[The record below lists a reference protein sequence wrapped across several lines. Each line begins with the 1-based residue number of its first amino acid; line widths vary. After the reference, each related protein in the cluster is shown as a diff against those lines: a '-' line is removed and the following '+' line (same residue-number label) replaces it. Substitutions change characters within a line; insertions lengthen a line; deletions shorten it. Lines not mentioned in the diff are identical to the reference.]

1 MTLSMWGKHISGPI
15 FGVLSIGS
23 AFAAAHFANNASAS
37 TALLKYAAYVTGGLS
52 ILLFFSAQYDVWKAE
67 RDQLDKEKEK
77 NTRPDIKGSVT
88 YLNFKGIRTEG
99 TDVSGSHVSTEVDF
113 GVYLVNRND
122 APTNLQKI
130 VLKGSNLEPRIE
142 FEEVICANTNLV
154 FGMGQRLERIRTTA
168 TIRGFS
174 RVGEI
179 PPIKLDRLEA
189 YAVDGLRKW
198 HWISVSDL
206 KEVKFS
212 D

>member
-1 MTLSMWGKHISGPI
+1 MTLSMWGEHISGPI
-15 FGVLSIGS
+15 LGLISIGFAI
-23 AFAAAHFANNASAS
+23 AFGHYANDASAS
-37 TALLKYAAYVTGGLS
+37 TALLKYAAYLTGGVS
-52 ILLFFSAQYDVWKAE
+52 ALLIFPAQYNVWKAE

-88 YLNFKGIRTEG
+88 YLNFEGIRTEG

-142 FEEVICANTNLV
+142 FNEVICANTNLV
-154 FGMGQRLERIRTTA
+154 FGMGQRLEHIRTMA

-174 RVGEI
+174 RAREI
-179 PPIKLDRLEA
+179 PPIKLDKLEA